1 MSDYYNIL
9 TNLGRSKITD
19 LITSDTAL
27 ENIQIAFGDG
37 NGSVPTPDPTR
48 TALVNE
54 VHRRPANKLQK
65 HPTLTNSIVVD
76 VVIPNNVGGFWIR
89 EFGIYFDGVLI
100 CNGSLAPTFKEASD
114 DTVNT
119 YRLKPYINV
128 ESDRLKVVEIE
139 SDLINATESWTQ
151 ENFINRS
158 EIVDNLTTNDATK
171 PVSAKQAKVLQDN
184 KLGKTENAA
193 SATKLATART
203 IAISGAVT
211 GTATSFDGSAN
222 VAITTT
228 SLDATK
234 LSGTASIATTG
245 NAASA
250 TKLATARTIAIS
262 GAVTG
267 TATGFDGS
275 SNIAIS
281 TTEIDGSK
289 ISSGT
294 VPVARLPA
302 ASTSAAGAVKLNNTL
317 TSTSISEAATA
328 AQVKVLNDKKLNN
341 NAFGNGVNVT
351 SSRISGATYTNP
363 YDRPLIV
370 VMSLGDTDD
379 ANFKLKIGDLVYTSP
394 YDFPQTGM
402 FAFTFVVPPNAEYM
416 VKWAPGSWP
425 IGLNFWWEF

>member
-37 NGSVPTPDPTR
+37 NGSVPTPNPAR

-65 HPTLTNSIVVD
+65 HPTLTNSIIVD

-158 EIVDNLTTNDATK
+158 EIIDNLTTNDAD
-171 PVSAKQAKVLQDN
+171 KV
-184 KLGKTENAA
+184 A
-193 SATKLATART
+193 SART
-203 IAISGAVT
+203 VQE
-211 GTATSFDGSAN
+211 
-222 VAITTT
+222 
-228 SLDATK
+228 L
-234 LSGTASIATTG
+234 
-245 NAASA
+245 
-250 TKLATARTIAIS
+250 
-262 GAVTG
+262 
-267 TATGFDGS
+267 
-275 SNIAIS
+275 
-281 TTEIDGSK
+281 E
-289 ISSGT
+289 
-294 VPVARLPA
+294 
-302 ASTSAAGAVKLNNTL
+302 
-317 TSTSISEAATA
+317 
-328 AQVKVLNDKKLNN
+328 DKKLNKTDL
-341 NAFGNGVNVT
+341 VNDLTSGGSKKILSAEMGKELQNKKLEKIFAGSIPVDVT
-351 SSRISGATYTNP
+351 SLRTSGVTYTNP
-363 YDRPLIV
+363 SSKYYLQVCISGYRSGTGLVDFILNGNKFGSIGQSTNVALTTNITVLVPPLGEYSINNQ
-370 VMSLGDTDD
+370 L
-379 ANFKLKIGDLVYTSP
+379 
-394 YDFPQTGM
+394 TGM
-402 FAFTFVVPPNAEYM
+402 YWSEM
-416 VKWAPGSWP
+416 
-425 IGLNFWWEF
+425 

>member
-37 NGSVPTPDPTR
+37 NGSVPTPNPAR

-65 HPTLTNSIVVD
+65 HPTLTNSIIVD

-158 EIVDNLTTNDATK
+158 EIVDNLTTNDANK
-171 PVSAKQAKVLQDN
+171 VASAGTVKELQDN
-184 KLGKTENAA
+184 KLDKTDL
-193 SATKLATART
+193 K
-203 IAISGAVT
+203 
-211 GTATSFDGSAN
+211 D
-222 VAITTT
+222 
-228 SLDATK
+228 
-234 LSGTASIATTG
+234 
-245 NAASA
+245 
-250 TKLATARTIAIS
+250 
-262 GAVTG
+262 
-267 TATGFDGS
+267 
-275 SNIAIS
+275 
-281 TTEIDGSK
+281 
-289 ISSGT
+289 
-294 VPVARLPA
+294 
-302 ASTSAAGAVKLNNTL
+302 ASTEQKGVVQVNNTL
-317 TSTSISEAATA
+317 TSTSTTEALTA
-328 AQVKVLNDKKLNN
+328 AQGKELSDNKLNSVSGVATGLKLAN
-341 NAFGNGVNVT
+341 SAIREVTGSNYTITYNDSNRIAIIRMRVFTNKTVDGSGVFTVDEGGGYYKALITLPITLQKRISADFLLAAASGSASWLNEAGEWLVQCDPIGSNGVTESKVGVHLT
-351 SSRISGATYTNP
+351 VWRGSAREEVDGY
-363 YDRPLIV
+363 LEV
-370 VMSLGDTDD
+370 VGI
-379 ANFKLKIGDLVYTSP
+379 F
-394 YDFPQTGM
+394 
-402 FAFTFVVPPNAEYM
+402 
-416 VKWAPGSWP
+416 
-425 IGLNFWWEF
+425 

>member
-37 NGSVPTPDPTR
+37 NGSVPTPNPAR

-65 HPTLTNSIVVD
+65 HPTLTNSIIVD

-158 EIVDNLTTNDATK
+158 EIVDNLTTNDADK
-171 PVSAKQAKVLQDN
+171 VASAKQVKILQDN
-184 KLGKTENAA
+184 KLEKNDL
-193 SATKLATART
+193 K
-203 IAISGAVT
+203 
-211 GTATSFDGSAN
+211 
-222 VAITTT
+222 
-228 SLDATK
+228 DATTEQKGIVK
-234 LSGTASIATTG
+234 LVNDLTTG
-245 NAASA
+245 GAGEV
-250 TKLATARTIAIS
+250 LTAEM
-262 GAVTG
+262 G
-267 TATGFDGS
+267 
-275 SNIAIS
+275 
-281 TTEIDGSK
+281 
-289 ISSGT
+289 
-294 VPVARLPA
+294 
-302 ASTSAAGAVKLNNTL
+302 
-317 TSTSISEAATA
+317 
-328 AQVKVLNDKKLNN
+328 KVLNSKMYGMGRDWVNETANRLIGTTYINTKAYPIDIIVIVNNQASVTLNATLNDK
-341 NAFGNGVNVT
+341 
-351 SSRISGATYTNP
+351 
-363 YDRPLIV
+363 
-370 VMSLGDTDD
+370 
-379 ANFKLKIGDLVYTSP
+379 
-394 YDFPQTGM
+394 
-402 FAFTFVVPPNAEYM
+402 VVPVFAAYNISSERVAILTIDPQERYKIND
-416 VKWAPGSWP
+416 GS
-425 IGLNFWWEF
+425 LVSWWEKK

>member
-37 NGSVPTPDPTR
+37 NGSVPTPNPAR

-65 HPTLTNSIVVD
+65 HPTLTNSIIVD

-158 EIVDNLTTNDATK
+158 EIVDNLTTNDAN
-171 PVSAKQAKVLQDN
+171 KV
-184 KLGKTENAA
+184 A
-193 SATKLATART
+193 SARTVKELNDSKLSKLDFDDAYKYMPIPYPKLIPPSGFLVMMGQDIVESIHPKLFALYGPKLPDMRAYFIRGLDNGRGVDTDRT
-203 IAISGAVT
+203 ILSEQLDEIKSHTHSVVPLDDERSAGGVAA
-211 GTATSFDGSAN
+211 GGGGSY
-222 VAITTT
+222 
-228 SLDATK
+228 
-234 LSGTASIATTG
+234 ASINVGSTG
-245 NAASA
+245 
-250 TKLATARTIAIS
+250 
-262 GAVTG
+262 G
-267 TATGFDGS
+267 TETRVK
-275 SNIAIS
+275 NIAYLYI
-281 TTEIDGSK
+281 IK
-289 ISSGT
+289 
-294 VPVARLPA
+294 
-302 ASTSAAGAVKLNNTL
+302 AG
-317 TSTSISEAATA
+317 
-328 AQVKVLNDKKLNN
+328 
-341 NAFGNGVNVT
+341 
-351 SSRISGATYTNP
+351 
-363 YDRPLIV
+363 
-370 VMSLGDTDD
+370 
-379 ANFKLKIGDLVYTSP
+379 
-394 YDFPQTGM
+394 
-402 FAFTFVVPPNAEYM
+402 
-416 VKWAPGSWP
+416 
-425 IGLNFWWEF
+425 

>member
-19 LITSDTAL
+19 LIISDTAL

-37 NGSVPTPDPTR
+37 NGSVPTPNPAR

-65 HPTLTNSIVVD
+65 HPTLTNSIIVD

-158 EIVDNLTTNDATK
+158 EIVDNLTTNDADK
-171 PVSAKQAKVLQDN
+171 VASARTVKELQDK
-184 KLGKTENAA
+184 KLEAA
-193 SATKLATART
+193 GLK
-203 IAISGAVT
+203 
-211 GTATSFDGSAN
+211 
-222 VAITTT
+222 
-228 SLDATK
+228 DAT
-234 LSGTASIATTG
+234 
-245 NAASA
+245 
-250 TKLATARTIAIS
+250 
-262 GAVTG
+262 
-267 TATGFDGS
+267 
-275 SNIAIS
+275 
-281 TTEIDGSK
+281 TEQKG
-289 ISSGT
+289 
-294 VPVARLPA
+294 V
-302 ASTSAAGAVKLNNTL
+302 VKLNNTL
-317 TSTSISEAATA
+317 TSTSMSEAATA
-328 AQVKVLNDKKLNN
+328 AQVKVLNDKKLDN

-370 VMSLGDTDD
+370 VMSLWDTDG

-394 YDFPQTGM
+394 YDLPQTGM

-425 IGLNFWWEF
+425 LGLNFWWEF